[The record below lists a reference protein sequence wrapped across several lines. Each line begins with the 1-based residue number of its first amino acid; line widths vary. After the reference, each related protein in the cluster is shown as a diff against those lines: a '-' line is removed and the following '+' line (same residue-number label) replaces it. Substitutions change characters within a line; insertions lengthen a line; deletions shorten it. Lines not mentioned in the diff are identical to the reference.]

1 MGQGVRT
8 ALPMIL
14 ADELGADWSR
24 VKIVQAMPGPDFKRL
39 GTGGSGSVQGSWKPL
54 REAAAAAREMLTRAA
69 AAEWQVDPATCST
82 ETGAIRHAASG
93 RRLEFGR
100 LVEAAAKLPVPQT
113 PALKQAEDFRL
124 IGQRT
129 PRIDAREIV
138 TGATKYGID
147 TRVPGM
153 LYASIERPPS
163 LGAKARKWNEKA
175 ARAVRGV
182 SAVVPVTNGV
192 AVVADSTWAAMKGR
206 AALAVEWDETKV
218 VRFDSEQHRAKVEKA
233 SRDPGIVL
241 RSEKPAAPARRSR
254 APSTRPTTILSPPTR
269 RSRR

>member
-1 MGQGVRT
+1 M
-8 ALPMIL
+8 
-14 ADELGADWSR
+14 
-24 VKIVQAMPGPDFKRL
+24 
-39 GTGGSGSVQGSWKPL
+39 KPPPP
-54 REAAAAAREMLTRAA
+54 RARCSTQAAAK
-69 AAEWQVDPATCST
+69 EWQVDPATCSS
-82 ETGAIRHAASG
+82 EAGAVRHAQSG
-93 RRLEFGR
+93 RSLEFGR

-113 PALKQAEDFRL
+113 PALKKPEDFRL
-124 IGQRT
+124 IGKRT

-182 SAVVPVTNGV
+182 SAVVAVTNGV

-206 AALAVEWDETKV
+206 AALAVDWDESKS
-218 VRFDSEQHRAKVEKA
+218 VRFDSRQHREKLEKA

-241 RSEKPAAPARRSR
+241 RSEKPDAPAAVARTLEAILLLSVLRPRSARDDELRRGR
-254 APSTRPTTILSPPTR
+254 HP
-269 RSRR
+269 